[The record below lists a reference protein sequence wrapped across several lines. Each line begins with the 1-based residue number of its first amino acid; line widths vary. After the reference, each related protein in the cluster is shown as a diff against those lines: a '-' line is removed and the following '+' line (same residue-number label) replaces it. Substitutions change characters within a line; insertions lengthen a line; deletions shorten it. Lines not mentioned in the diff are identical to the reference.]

1 MTGLRTLGVEE
12 ELLLV
17 DPAQGRPAA
26 KGEAVVRASEE
37 LSDAD
42 EALIEHEFKMEQA
55 EIGSD
60 PSTDAEQLRQDLMT
74 RRRHAAAAA
83 AAAGVQVAALATSPF
98 KVRPT
103 ATSNERYER
112 MNSEF
117 GLLAR
122 QQLTC
127 GQHVHVAVNSRA
139 EGVGVVDRIT
149 PWLSVLVA
157 ISANSPFWQGQDSG
171 YASYR
176 TLAWSLWPSAGAFTG
191 FGDEAGYDQAIADL
205 LTAGSAMDHGMIY
218 FDARLSARYPTV
230 EIRVADVC
238 TDVDDS
244 VLIGVLARALVETAA
259 ASWQA
264 GEPVPVIRAEMLRAA
279 TWRAARSGLS
289 GPLVDV
295 LGRRAVP
302 AFDQFDALI
311 DFVGSA
317 LEASG
322 DRELVSQ
329 GRDRLRSHGTGA
341 DRQRQAFS
349 RGGLREVVRDA
360 VERTLGAD
368 A

>member
-1 MTGLRTLGVEE
+1 MTAVRTFGVEE

-17 DPAQGRPAA
+17 DPTQGRPAP

-37 LSDAD
+37 LSETD
-42 EALIEHEFKMEQA
+42 EALVEHEFKKEQA

-60 PSTDAEQLRQDLMT
+60 PRIDAAELRADLMH

-83 AAAGVQVAALATSPF
+83 AAHGVQVVAVATSPF

-103 ATSNERYER
+103 STTNERYQR

-127 GQHVHVAVNSRA
+127 GQHVHVAVESRA

-176 TLAWSLWPSAGAFTG
+176 TLAWSLWPTAGAFAG

-205 LTAGSAMDHGMIY
+205 LAAGSALDDGMIY

-244 VLIGVLARALVETAA
+244 VLVGVLARALVDTAA
-259 ASWQA
+259 AAWRSQDPA
-264 GEPVPVIRAEMLRAA
+264 PEVRAELLRAA
-279 TWRAARSGLS
+279 TWRAARSGLT

-295 LGRRAVP
+295 VGRRAVP
-302 AFDQFDALI
+302 AFDLLDAL
-311 DFVGSA
+311 VKHLGPA
-317 LEASG
+317 LDRSG
-322 DRELVSQ
+322 DRDLVAE
-329 GRDRLRSHGTGA
+329 GVHRLRRHGTGA
-341 DRQRQAFS
+341 DRQREAFR

-360 VERTLGAD
+360 VERTLA
-368 A
+368 